1 MLGAAG
7 ELGPFIPKIG
17 AEMAFRARST
27 AALSQIMLNALRFKM
42 DSGTATPS

>member
-1 MLGAAG
+1 MAGAVG
-7 ELGPFIPKIG
+7 QPGPFIPKI
-17 AEMAFRARST
+17 ETEVAFRARGT